1 MKQLE
6 IVDPFNGQGPAG
18 GSKEYIKDVGM
29 TTCCGTLFD
38 IKNIKSC
45 VNVNNE
51 NYYCSFCK
59 H

>member
-6 IVDPFNGQGPAG
+6 IVDPFG
-18 GSKEYIKDVGM
+18 GEYIKDVGM